1 MSLYISTT
9 FAKDKT
15 PVTKVLETLI
25 KKKIYNIE
33 LGSNHIW
40 QENILKKIKKYDHN
54 FLVHNYFPVPKKN
67 LIVNI
72 ASQDKQIRKKN
83 INHIKN
89 SIQFCK
95 RIKSKLYTF
104 HPGFILDPVS
114 QNKSKKNYDFIFNKN
129 DKHKANYEICFNNMV
144 SSLKNIVEYAK
155 KNKVRIAIETEG
167 SRKKSFSFLYHYK
180 EYQKLYTIF
189 KTSDFG
195 LSLNI
200 GHLNLASKSLN
211 FNKYKFVKILQKHI
225 VAIEMS
231 HNNGIYDEHKPLIKN
246 AWYWKIINNK
256 NLRKTY
262 KIMEFRNT
270 PINKILKTIKLY
282 NEKKKKF

>member
-72 ASQDKQIRKKN
+72 ASQDKQIRKKS

-114 QNKSKKNYDFIFNKN
+114 QNKSKK
-129 DKHKANYEICFNNMV
+129 M
-144 SSLKNIVEYAK
+144 
-155 KNKVRIAIETEG
+155 
-167 SRKKSFSFLYHYK
+167 
-180 EYQKLYTIF
+180 
-189 KTSDFG
+189 
-195 LSLNI
+195 
-200 GHLNLASKSLN
+200 
-211 FNKYKFVKILQKHI
+211 
-225 VAIEMS
+225 
-231 HNNGIYDEHKPLIKN
+231 
-246 AWYWKIINNK
+246 
-256 NLRKTY
+256 
-262 KIMEFRNT
+262 
-270 PINKILKTIKLY
+270 
-282 NEKKKKF
+282 